1 MATIKSSFANGKSIM
16 PIPNGQEVMNVRIA
30 VALTALQAVNANVV
44 EFGELPAD
52 CVPVDYK
59 IAATDLDTGATP
71 TIAFDVGILNAAG
84 TAVSATANDGGAK
97 WVAASTLAQAGGLL
111 LATASKAAW
120 DILGVVAPVE
130 AGRKLGLVF
139 TAGAATAAAG
149 TVTLEVSY
157 KSA

>member
-1 MATIKSSFANGKSIM
+1 MAKIQSGYANGKSPM
-16 PIPNGQEVMNVRIA
+16 PIPSGQEVINVRIA
-30 VALTALQAVNANVV
+30 VALTALQVANANIV
-44 EFGELPAD
+44 EFGELPAG

-59 IAATDLDTGATP
+59 IAATDLDTGAATV
-71 TIAFDVGILNAAG
+71 AFDFGLLNTAG
-84 TAVSATANDGGAK
+84 TAVSAVAADGGAK
-97 WVAASTLAQAGGLL
+97 WVAGSTLAQAGGLL

-120 DILGVVAPVE
+120 DILGAVTPVE

-149 TVTLEVSY
+149 TVTLDVSY